1 MATLGEHSSS
11 PAPASLTLST
21 LGSPEKHS
29 SSPALSFTPACTGTV
44 EVYLRGSIPTTLPQP
59 KTLSLETHSCST
71 LPPLASPLSQAI
83 SCLPPQS
90 SISTIDSTDRI
101 GGARGNP
108 YPRAPL
114 AHCSGH
120 GLSAW
125 RGVKPQPDGGE
136 TMAAIDQGD
145 MLHLSLSRLLGV
157 V

>member
-1 MATLGEHSSS
+1 MLWGSIPPAQPLQSS
-11 PAPASLTLST
+11 PLLCLRRSIIPALPCLPPQPVLLTL
-21 LGSPEKHS
+21 
-29 SSPALSFTPACTGTV
+29 
-44 EVYLRGSIPTTLPQP
+44 EVSLRGSILAALPKP
-59 KTLSLETHSCST
+59 KTLSLGTHSCST
-71 LPPLASPLSQAI
+71 LPPLPSPSPRLSLAFLRSPALARSIAPIASG
-83 SCLPPQS
+83 
-90 SISTIDSTDRI
+90 T
-101 GGARGNP
+101 RGNP